1 MAAAS
6 IAPVQALDR
15 ARAILTIVSAFA
27 SDPVER
33 WLFPDLAEYE
43 ARFGEFVAAF
53 AGDAFDQST
62 VWALGDL
69 RAVALWLAPGGGVDE
84 TAIAAVLTDAVDPER
99 HEDMFSV
106 LEQMDEA
113 HPTFEHWYLP
123 WLGVLPDGQ
132 GSGLGGRLLEH
143 GLGIVDQQHL
153 PAYLETPNPR
163 TIRFYERYG
172 FEVTAESRSGSC
184 PPVSSMLRDAR

>member
-6 IAPVQALDR
+6 IAPVQAQDQ

-33 WLFPDLAEYE
+33 WLFPDPAEYE
-43 ARFGEFVAAF
+43 GRFGEFVAAF

-84 TAIAAVLTDAVDPER
+84 TAIAAVLTDAVDPGQ

-113 HPTFEHWYLP
+113 HPTFE
-123 WLGVLPDGQ
+123 Q
-132 GSGLGGRLLEH
+132 GICPGLASCRISRARAWEA
-143 GLGIVDQQHL
+143 DCSS
-153 PAYLETPNPR
+153 
-163 TIRFYERYG
+163 
-172 FEVTAESRSGSC
+172 TAWG
-184 PPVSSMLRDAR
+184 